1 MASRLVPALVLTA
14 MIPAAALAAAPLGVE
29 SVQGFWRPPDGGR
42 IEIRPCGQLLC
53 AHVRDDGVDNGKPT
67 YAGHLLLE
75 RLEYQGSL
83 TWAHGLIHNPSD
95 SRTYQAKLRLLN
107 GNRLKLT
114 GCAWI
119 FCGSQVWTRIE

>member
-1 MASRLVPALVLTA
+1 MTCFTTLFLGFAAL
-14 MIPAAALAAAPLGVE
+14 IPADCQAAAPGLE

-42 IEIRPCGQLLC
+42 IEIHACGDLLC

-67 YAGHLLLE
+67 YDGHLLLE
-75 RLEYQGSL
+75 RLQYQGGL
-83 TWAHGLIHNPSD
+83 FWAHGLVHDPSD
-95 SRTYQAKLRLLN
+95 HRTYEAKLRLLN